1 MRRLTSTTLALVA
14 VGTLSSTLLA
24 AGPSTGAAADRSAD
38 QRAAAKPHYVDF
50 ALKASGY
57 GSAATGGQV
66 PADSGQT
73 AFMAVGCATK
83 VGIDKENHEAEST
96 APGLGKATDVKTELW
111 TREVN
116 GVVSTYAQNTTNK
129 LVIAQSGLG
138 SIQIKAITAW
148 AHSFHDAKGFH
159 AETKTDVGSIQFV
172 PPGGG
177 APQQMD
183 IPTPGNPVEI
193 PGLATIT
200 VGRSKKHVD
209 ADGAQAQANALIVT
223 KTASGTKSKVGQ
235 AKAQVLNGVT
245 HGTFHGYSA
254 GSSSLSAN
262 GNVSNG
268 RTPLSLMPCQS
279 TDGKVTT
286 KKIQHSDLGGG
297 VLASGLQSQQF
308 AEDRANKSVAWERGS
323 VSHLTFGGDQLDV
336 NGIIGKVTAVRQGG
350 KVTTSIKGSTVGTI
364 TANGEEQQFP
374 DTDMLNIP
382 GVAKLERFITEKTR
396 NGISVIALRIT
407 LLDGS
412 GSVIDLGQA
421 KIAIRA
427 H

>member
-14 VGTLSSTLLA
+14 VGTLSGTLLA
-24 AGPSTGAAADRSAD
+24 AGPSTGAAAD

-57 GSAATGGQV
+57 GSATTGGQV
-66 PADSGQT
+66 PTDSGQT

-129 LVIAQSGLG
+129 LVIAQSGAG

-148 AHSFHDAKGFH
+148 AHSFHDQKGFH
-159 AETKTDVGSIQFV
+159 AETRTDVGSIQFV

-183 IPTPGNPVEI
+183 IPTPGNPLEI

-209 ADGAQAQANALIVT
+209 ADGAQAQANALIIT

-279 TDGKVTT
+279 TDGQVTT

-297 VLASGLQSQQF
+297 VIASDLQSQQF

-336 NGIIGKVTAVRQGG
+336 DGVIGKAKAIRQGG
-350 KVTTSIKGSTVGTI
+350 KVTKTIKGSTVGTI
-364 TANGEEQQFP
+364 TSDGEEQQFP
-374 DTDMLNIP
+374 DTDMFTIP
-382 GVAKLERFITEKTR
+382 GVAKLERFITERTR

>member
-1 MRRLTSTTLALVA
+1 MRRLTSTALALVA
-14 VGTLSSTLLA
+14 VGTLSGTLLA
-24 AGPSTGAAADRSAD
+24 AGPSTGANAD
-38 QRAAAKPHYVDF
+38 QRAATPHYVPF
-50 ALKASGY
+50 ALKASGF
-57 GSAATGGQV
+57 GSKAVGGQA
-66 PADSGQT
+66 PADSSAT
-73 AFMAVGCATK
+73 AFMAVGCATRA
-83 VGIDKENHEAEST
+83 GIDKENHEADST
-96 APGLGKATDVKTELW
+96 VPGLGKASDVKTELW
-111 TREVN
+111 TRDVD
-116 GVVSTYAQNTTNK
+116 GVVSTYSQNTTNK

-138 SIQIKAITAW
+138 SIQIKAITAL

-159 AETKTDVGSIQFV
+159 AETTTSVGTIQFV

-177 APQQMD
+177 APQELD
-183 IPTPGNPVEI
+183 IPTPGNPVEV

-200 VGRSKKHVD
+200 IGKSTKHVD
-209 ADGAQAQANALIVT
+209 ADGAKAQANALIVH
-223 KTASGTKSKVGQ
+223 KTASGTKSTVGQ
-235 AKAQVLNGVT
+235 AKAQVLDGVK

-254 GSSSLSAN
+254 GTSSLSAD

-286 KKIQHSDLGGG
+286 KKIEDSDLGGS

-308 AEDRANKSVAWERGS
+308 SEQRATKSVAWERGS
-323 VSHLTFGGDQLDV
+323 VAHLTLGGDQLDV
-336 NGIIGKVTAVRQGG
+336 NGIIGKVTAVREGN
-350 KVTTSIKGSTVGTI
+350 KVTTDIKGSTVGTI
-364 TANGEEQQFP
+364 TANGQEQQFP

>member
-1 MRRLTSTTLALVA
+1 
-14 VGTLSSTLLA
+14 
-24 AGPSTGAAADRSAD
+24 
-38 QRAAAKPHYVDF
+38 
-50 ALKASGY
+50 
-57 GSAATGGQV
+57 
-66 PADSGQT
+66 
-73 AFMAVGCATK
+73 
-83 VGIDKENHEAEST
+83 
-96 APGLGKATDVKTELW
+96 VKTELW
-111 TREVN
+111 TRDVN

-129 LVIAQSGLG
+129 LVIAQSGAG
-138 SIQIKAITAW
+138 SIQIKAITAL

-159 AETKTDVGSIQFV
+159 AETTTSVGTIQFV

-177 APQQMD
+177 APQELE
-183 IPTPGNPVEI
+183 IPTPGNPTEV

-200 VGRSKKHVD
+200 LGKSKKHVD
-209 ADGAQAQANALIVT
+209 ADGAQAQANALIVH
-223 KTASGTKSKVGQ
+223 KTASGSKSTVGQ
-235 AKAQVLNGVT
+235 AKAKVLNGVK

-254 GSSSLSAN
+254 GSSSLSAD

-286 KKIQHSDLGGG
+286 KKIEHSDLGGG
-297 VLASGLQSQQF
+297 MLATGLQSQQF
-308 AEDRANKSVAWERGS
+308 SEQRATKSVAWERGS
-323 VSHLTFGGDQLDV
+323 VAHVTGGDQFDV
-336 NGIIGKVTAVRQGG
+336 DGIIGRVTAVREGNE
-350 KVTTSIKGSTVGTI
+350 VTTSIQGTKVGTI
-364 TANGEEQQFP
+364 TANGEEQEFP
-374 DTDMLNIP
+374 DTDMFTIP
-382 GVAKLERFITEKTR
+382 GVAKFERFITEKTK